1 MFPLFCV
8 SYFLIIIVLI
18 LQFIPRYKTQI
29 RSNRYFPLLIGI
41 ILIMSS
47 IIIVYLK
54 QYEGYYLLPAL
65 LFTMVGLFAVNEIF
79 YELFPRFFKFN
90 KYIYIYVIFIAFLI
104 PQIKDFKNAVGW
116 FSSRKEASY
125 KTVKFLNN
133 SSFNQSIIVSTDR
146 TSSMPTALSKW
157 FG

>member
-1 MFPLFCV
+1 MKY
-8 SYFLIIIVLI
+8 SMNYSQDFL
-18 LQFIPRYKTQI
+18 
-29 RSNRYFPLLIGI
+29 N
-41 ILIMSS
+41 S
-47 IIIVYLK
+47 IHI
-54 QYEGYYLLPAL
+54 
-65 LFTMVGLFAVNEIF
+65 
-79 YELFPRFFKFN
+79 
-90 KYIYIYVIFIAFLI
+90 YIYIYVIFIAFLI